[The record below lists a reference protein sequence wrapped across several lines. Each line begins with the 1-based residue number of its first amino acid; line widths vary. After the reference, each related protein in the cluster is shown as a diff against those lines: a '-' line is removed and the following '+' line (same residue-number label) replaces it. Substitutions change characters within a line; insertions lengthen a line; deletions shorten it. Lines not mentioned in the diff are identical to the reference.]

1 MNLHPATYGSH
12 ITLENPTV
20 PMMMQACEELMK
32 MVATTANAHP
42 TLDLLTLCTWFQAAQ
57 DIDRG
62 GITIRLYWT
71 AQDERR
77 PNK

>member
-1 MNLHPATYGSH
+1 MNLHPTNYGSH

-20 PMMMQACEELMK
+20 QMMMLACEALMK
-32 MVATTANAHP
+32 TVAATANAHP
-42 TLDLLTLCTWFQAAQ
+42 TLDLLTLRTWFQASQ
-57 DIDRG
+57 DIEGG
-62 GITIRLYWT
+62 GIMIRLYWT